1 MNVDELQLPDQVKA
15 HLKGLGYSTLYPPQE
30 EAVNRGVLEGKNVLL
45 TTPTASGKTFV
56 AMICAAKAILEGKK
70 VIYLTPLRALA
81 SEKYEEF
88 KVLEGLVK
96 PDGTNPSVSISTGDY
111 DKRSDYLK
119 NKDLLILTNEKFD
132 SMLRIDPDWIE
143 RIGLVVFDEIH
154 LLNDGDRGPVV
165 EMLVSRFLSSPY
177 KAQIIALSATVSN
190 YKDVASWLKAETIHS
205 TWRPVKLLEGA
216 FSSGQIIFY
225 DGKKI
230 ETMRSR
236 YGPAVDSAY
245 SMLKDGGQVLIF
257 AENRRNA
264 ISLAEKAT
272 NVSSI
277 FLSNEDSAKL
287 KSVYDEIVTSD
298 EITEVGRRLANC
310 VIKGSGFH
318 HAGLPPHH
326 RRVVERAFREG
337 LIKILCATPTLAAGV
352 NLPAR
357 TVIINSLSRYNSEWG
372 QNEDIGVLDYKQFC
386 GRAGRPKYDKI
397 GYAITVLR
405 NDDVESF
412 FERYVK
418 GSPEPLYSKLIDNDI
433 LRNHLL
439 AIVVSFPGIS
449 EKDLCS
455 FFSHS
460 FFGNQRR
467 PQFVA
472 SKIKVNLAYLKINDL
487 VEEEGGRYIATE
499 FGKSISLLYIGTS
512 TGIHYR
518 SMIDYYKRLG
528 NITFSDEDLVLLA
541 IVLSD
546 DFKPKFRIRKVDLET
561 YSDTLSSEMLSFLD
575 SISEKSFTF
584 SQFDEVGRSFLA
596 LKSWI
601 SEKTENEIYE
611 KFSIE
616 PGDLYRQ
623 IESAQWLTHAFSR
636 ISALLGA
643 RRLSPVA
650 SILEERVKYGVSETL
665 LELTQLEGI
674 GRVRAR
680 LLYSKGYK
688 TLNDLRN
695 AKESDIARIPKLG
708 LIIAKNIKKQISRM

>member
-15 HLKGLGYSTLYPPQE
+15 HLKSLGYSTLYPPQE

-45 TTPTASGKTFV
+45 MTPTASGKTFV
-56 AMICAAKAILEGKK
+56 AMICAAKAVLEGKR
-70 VIYLTPLRALA
+70 VVYLTPLRALA

-96 PDGTNPSVSISTGDY
+96 PDEANPSVSISTGDY
-111 DKRSDYLK
+111 DQRSDYLK

-154 LLNDGDRGPVV
+154 LLNDEDRGPVV
-165 EMLVSRFLSSPY
+165 EMLVSRFLSSSY

-190 YKDVASWLKAETIHS
+190 YKDVASWLKAEVIHS

-225 DGKKI
+225 DGKKV

-277 FLSNEDSAKL
+277 FLANEDSVKL
-287 KSVYDEIVTSD
+287 KSVYDEIVSSD

-310 VIKGSGFH
+310 IIKGSGFH

-337 LIKILCATPTLAAGV
+337 LLKILCATPTLAAGV

-372 QNEDIGVLDYKQFC
+372 QNEDIGVLEYKQFC
-386 GRAGRPKYDKI
+386 GRAGRPRYDKI

-405 NDDVESF
+405 SDDVESF

-418 GSPEPLYSKLIDNDI
+418 GSPEPLYSKLIDNEI

-449 EKDLCS
+449 EKDLCG
-455 FFSHS
+455 FFSNS
-460 FFGNQRR
+460 FFGYQRR

-472 SKIKVNLAYLKINDL
+472 LKIKVNLAYLKINGL

-499 FGKSISLLYIGTS
+499 FGKSISFLYVGTS

-518 SMIDYYKRLG
+518 SIIDY
-528 NITFSDEDLVLLA
+528 
-541 IVLSD
+541 
-546 DFKPKFRIRKVDLET
+546 
-561 YSDTLSSEMLSFLD
+561 
-575 SISEKSFTF
+575 
-584 SQFDEVGRSFLA
+584 
-596 LKSWI
+596 
-601 SEKTENEIYE
+601 
-611 KFSIE
+611 
-616 PGDLYRQ
+616 
-623 IESAQWLTHAFSR
+623 
-636 ISALLGA
+636 
-643 RRLSPVA
+643 
-650 SILEERVKYGVSETL
+650 
-665 LELTQLEGI
+665 
-674 GRVRAR
+674 
-680 LLYSKGYK
+680 
-688 TLNDLRN
+688 
-695 AKESDIARIPKLG
+695 
-708 LIIAKNIKKQISRM
+708 